1 MPPASTLIGFVWAHN
16 CCTPLLRRN
25 VPVAGKVSMATCS
38 LEVVVET
45 GGGAGS
51 SRGNQSVR
59 DAVIRDGDMG
69 KDFANGADPLRR
81 PPSVLF
87 GRPGFFQASISL
99 IVISGRIK
107 EI

>member
-1 MPPASTLIGFVWAHN
+1 MSKRQWQLVLT
-16 CCTPLLRRN
+16 
-25 VPVAGKVSMATCS
+25 
-38 LEVVVET
+38 EVVVET

-51 SRGNQSVR
+51 SRDNQSVR

-87 GRPGFFQASISL
+87 GRPGLRQASISL
-99 IVISGRIK
+99 LARDDLFKGFRTGA
-107 EI
+107 